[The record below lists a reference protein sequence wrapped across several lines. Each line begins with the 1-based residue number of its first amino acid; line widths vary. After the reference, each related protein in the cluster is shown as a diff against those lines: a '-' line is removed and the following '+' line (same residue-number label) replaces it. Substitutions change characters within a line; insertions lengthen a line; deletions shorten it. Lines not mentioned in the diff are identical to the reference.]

1 LLNRPGGRY
10 PRLMQRRAGPKSL
23 VLILA
28 RDLASRLVT
37 PAFLVDAEGTLVYF
51 NEAAEVVLGRT
62 FAEAG
67 EMPAE
72 EWAGAFS
79 PTDEGGMPIPLEG
92 LPLGI
97 ALAERIPSHRR
108 LRIRTGDEVERTLS
122 VTALPLTTHLDE
134 LDGAIALFWE
144 EPAG

>member
-1 LLNRPGGRY
+1 
-10 PRLMQRRAGPKSL
+10 MQRRAGPKTL

-28 RDLASRLVT
+28 RDLASRLAT

-51 NEAAEVVLGRT
+51 NEAAEAVLGRT

-67 EMPAE
+67 EMPAQ
-72 EWAGAFS
+72 EWANAFS
-79 PTDEGGMPIPLEG
+79 PTDEGGAPIPLEG

-97 ALAERIPSHRR
+97 ALAKHIPSHRR
-108 LRIRTGDEVERTLS
+108 LSIRGADDVVRTLS
-122 VTALPLTTHLDE
+122 ITALPLTTHLDE

-144 EPAG
+144 ESAG

>member
-1 LLNRPGGRY
+1 M
-10 PRLMQRRAGPKSL
+10 MQRRAGPKSL

-28 RDLASRLVT
+28 RDLASRLAT
-37 PAFLVDAEGTLVYF
+37 PVFLVDAEGTLVYF
-51 NEAAEVVLGRT
+51 NEAAEAVLGRT
-62 FAEAG
+62 FAESG
-67 EMPAE
+67 EMQAQ
-72 EWAGAFS
+72 EWADAFS
-79 PTDEGGMPIPLEG
+79 PTDEGGAAIPLDE

-97 ALAERIPSHRR
+97 ALARRIPSHRR
-108 LRIRTGDEVERTLS
+108 FSIRGADDAVRTLS